1 MIIIFLWVGGR
12 RGLDKTMGFLDG
24 FLEVLFF
31 FLVGWTFGVDRL
43 ALLLRQNFGNGEG
56 WELWSNRCGD
66 VVMKK
71 WRMATPVGVEQKLV
85 IYV

>member
-1 MIIIFLWVGGR
+1 
-12 RGLDKTMGFLDG
+12 MGFLDG
-24 FLEVLFF
+24 FLEVLGAFF
-31 FLVGWTFGVDRL
+31 FFGGWTFGVDRL
-43 ALLLRQNFGNGEG
+43 ALLLRRNFGNGEG

-71 WRMATPVGVEQKLV
+71 WKMATPVGVEQKLV